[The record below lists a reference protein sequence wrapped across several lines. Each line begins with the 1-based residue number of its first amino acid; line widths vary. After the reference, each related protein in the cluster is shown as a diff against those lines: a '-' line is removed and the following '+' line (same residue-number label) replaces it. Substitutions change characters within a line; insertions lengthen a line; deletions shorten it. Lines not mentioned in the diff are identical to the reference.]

1 MEFYNWLAKQRDRQD
16 RIGAFARALSDVDT
30 ERLKKKRS
38 GRRKKD
44 DHKRWADIVVRRNN
58 PNLVAWFNDAWNEF
72 INIQEAQAAA

>member
-1 MEFYNWLAKQRDRQD
+1 MEFYNWLAKQRSRQD

-30 ERLKKKRS
+30 ERLTRKNS

-58 PNLVAWFNDAWNEF
+58 PNLIVWFNAAWNEF
-72 INIQEAQAAA
+72 CAAREAQMAV